1 MLNKTMPIIINTVP
15 LIDQEGLLYI
25 NEVVGPINDLDCAV
39 KIKPNKTK
47 PTPITVT
54 QVFNNHKMLVVPD
67 VYVL

>member
-1 MLNKTMPIIINTVP
+1 MINKTMPIIINTEP

-39 KIKPNKTK
+39 KIKPNKIIT
-47 PTPITVT
+47 TPITVT
-54 QVFNNHKMLVVPD
+54 QVFNNAKMLLVAN

>member
-1 MLNKTMPIIINTVP
+1 MINKTMPIIINTEP

-39 KIKPNKTK
+39 KIKPNKIITA
-47 PTPITVT
+47 PITVT
-54 QVFNNHKMLVVPD
+54 QVFNNLKMLLVAD

>member
-1 MLNKTMPIIINTVP
+1 MLNKTMPIIINIVP

-39 KIKPNKTK
+39 KIKPNKTNT
-47 PTPITVT
+47 TPITVT